1 MSTDEK
7 IYAAWRRLA
16 DHYRSLAT
24 ERADEGTSVQLGCL
38 VLAEHCVH
46 EWSTDRGGPT
56 PEMVALAE
64 NTLGEY
70 LDEKLAAE
78 LKKDGAP

>member
-16 DHYRSLAT
+16 DHYRSLAAD
-24 ERADEGTSVQLGCL
+24 RADEGTSVQLACL
-38 VLAEHCVH
+38 VLAERCVH

-56 PEMVALAE
+56 PEMIALAE
-64 NTLGEY
+64 NTAGSY
-70 LDEKLAAE
+70 LDEMLAAE
-78 LKKDGAP
+78 LKKGGAS